1 MRKRES
7 MKLKKVKRRKKRG
20 RTLWVWDKIVANFIM
35 ARHELWLHGL
45 DPERGV
51 LLCKA

>member
-1 MRKRES
+1 MTKRES
-7 MKLKKVKRRKKRG
+7 MKLKKLKRRKKRE
-20 RTLWVWDKIVANFIM
+20 RVPYVWDEIVANFIM
-35 ARHELWLHGL
+35 PRYELWLHGL